1 MERFSR
7 LIYRFRLSM
16 GGVLVGLLV
25 LAAPAQAQTADDALR
40 FTQRAPAFSPRMM
53 GIGGAGTAGLED
65 YTAFLYNPAALAYFP
80 HSELGGAFNAVS
92 TTDDARFYIP
102 GADPS
107 TLEQDGRDYGLGN
120 LGYVYKFPTAQGSFV
135 IGAALNQV
143 TTFNRTLAFEG
154 TNASSSITDTFLPLE
169 GNYEIGSGEQPS
181 FFADLPLIAYNAGA
195 IEFRPDF
202 QDDDP
207 NAYPFVQAVA
217 PGEAVTQRGEIRE
230 EGRMRE
236 FNLGGAVE
244 ATENVM
250 VGLSANLSFG
260 RYQFDR
266 SYTEVDQGG
275 NTPDLY
281 DVLLDNGELLRGF
294 EELQVEQGFTS
305 NLLGA
310 SLRVGLSSRLLTG
323 LRGGLMLESPT
334 YYSVNEEYSHQI
346 TTIFDEGGS
355 LTYGNRAD
363 DVGSGEFDYR
373 IITPWRLSGGL
384 AYSIG
389 AATVAADAEFVDWS
403 QMELGAQSDEDYFE
417 VDNPVNPNIRENLG
431 TVLNTRFGLE
441 YRFGAVSLRGGFA
454 FQADPYTVDVQRAR
468 GEETFNRSRLFY
480 SAGLG
485 YRLSDRL
492 ELDVAWMQERFE
504 DQYLP
509 YGYFNDI
516 AVPGEGA
523 TITPPVVEEEVT
535 RNRFVVGLRYAF

>member
-7 LIYRFRLSM
+7 LTGRLST
-16 GGVLVGLLV
+16 GLLLVGLLMM
-25 LAAPAQAQTADDALR
+25 AAPVQAQTADDALR

-53 GIGGAGTAGLED
+53 GIAGAGTAGLED

-80 HSELGGAFNAVS
+80 HSELGASFSAVS

-107 TLEQDGRDYGLGN
+107 ALEQDMRDYGLGS

-143 TTFNRTLAFEG
+143 ATFGRTLAFEG
-154 TNASSSITDTFLPLE
+154 SNASSSITDTFLPLE
-169 GNYEIGSGEQPS
+169 GNYEIDSGDEPR
-181 FFADLPLIAYNAGA
+181 FFTDLPLIAYNAGA

-202 QDDDP
+202 QDNDP
-207 NAYPFVQAVA
+207 NAYPFIQAVA
-217 PGEAVTQRGEIRE
+217 PGEAVTQQGEIRE

-244 ATENVM
+244 AAQNVM
-250 VGLSANLSFG
+250 IGLSVNLSFG
-260 RYQFDR
+260 SYEFDR
-266 SYTEVDQGG
+266 SYTELDEGG
-275 NTPDLY
+275 NTPALY
-281 DVLLDNGELLRGF
+281 DVLLDNGDLLRGF
-294 EELQVEQGFTS
+294 DELQVDQSFTS
-305 NLLGA
+305 DLVGA
-310 SLRVGLSSRLLTG
+310 SVRVGLSSRLATG

-334 YYSVNEEYSHQI
+334 YYSVNEEYSHQM
-346 TTIFDEGGS
+346 TTFFDEGGS
-355 LTYGNRAD
+355 LTYGDRAD
-363 DVGSGEFDYR
+363 DAGSGEFDYR

-389 AATVAADAEFVDWS
+389 AATIAADAEFIDWS
-403 QMELGAQSDEDYFE
+403 QMELGTDDNEDYFE

-431 TVLNTRFGLE
+431 TVLNTRLGME
-441 YRFGAVSLRGGFA
+441 YRFDALSLRGGFA
-454 FQADPYTVDVQRAR
+454 FQPDPYTVDVQRAR
-468 GEETFNRSRLFY
+468 GDETFDRSRLFY

-485 YRLSDRL
+485 YRFSNRL
-492 ELDVAWMQERFE
+492 EIDFAWMQERFE

-516 AVPGEGA
+516 VVPGEGA
-523 TITPPVVEEEVT
+523 TITPPIVEEEVT